1 VTPASAKYVYGVIS
15 ATVEPPRGPGIGDAE
30 LELIRR
36 DDLAALVSDIDH
48 DEVALGREAMTTH
61 ARVLEEALG
70 TGTVLPMR
78 FGIVMADAAAVRE
91 ELLQTHGAQLRAQLD
106 ELAGKIELKLR
117 ATYEEE
123 RLMREVVAQDPE
135 VARLRESLR
144 GAPEDATYY
153 ARIQLGELVAA
164 AVERARQA
172 DTEAILG
179 ALVPLA
185 VAFEAGEP
193 THERVAVNASFLV
206 ERERIAQFDDEVERI
221 GRAQA
226 GRMRLKYTGPLPPHS
241 FVRLAGAEA

>member
-1 VTPASAKYVYGVIS
+1 VTSALAKYVYGVIS
-15 ATVEPPRGPGIGDAE
+15 ASVAPPRCRGIGDAE
-30 LELIRR
+30 LELISRE
-36 DDLAALVSDIDH
+36 DLAALVSDIDRS
-48 DEVALGREAMTTH
+48 EIVLGREAMTTH
-61 ARVLEEALG
+61 ARVLEEAM
-70 TGTVLPMR
+70 TTSTVLPMR
-78 FGIVMADAAAVRE
+78 FGIVMTDAAAVRE
-91 ELLQTHGAQLRAQLD
+91 ELLEAHGSQLRGQLD

-135 VARLRESLR
+135 VARLRETLR

-164 AVERARQA
+164 GVERAREA

-179 ALVPLA
+179 ALAPLA
-185 VAFEAGEP
+185 VAFDAGEP
-193 THERVAVNASFLV
+193 AHERIAVNASFLV
-206 ERERIAQFDDEVERI
+206 ERERIPRFDDEVDRI

-241 FVRLAGAEA
+241 FVRIAGAEA